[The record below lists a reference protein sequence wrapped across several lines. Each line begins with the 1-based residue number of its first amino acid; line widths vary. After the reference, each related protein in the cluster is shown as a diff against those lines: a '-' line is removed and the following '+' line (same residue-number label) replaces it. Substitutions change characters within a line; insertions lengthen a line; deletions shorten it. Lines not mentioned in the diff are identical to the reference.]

1 MSRIFVTGD
10 CHGNQDIEK
19 LDLKHFPEQKHL
31 TRDDVVIVAGD
42 FGAPW
47 DFLESRE
54 DRFTLKW
61 HENKS
66 YTTLFVDGNH
76 ENFDALQNYPVI
88 DFRGAKN
95 HQIRPHVLHVMRG
108 EVIQL
113 SGHRIL
119 CMGGAVSVDKQLR
132 QTGVSWWPE
141 EEPNYKK
148 WHYAADQLVKWHPDI
163 IITHD
168 APESVIQAMQ
178 LYKHDDP
185 DAVERGMEQLL
196 QVIKDEKIPVKDW
209 YFGHHHQDVD
219 VCVNNVNYHLV
230 FNRILENVE
239 SNL

>member
-10 CHGNQDIEK
+10 CHGSQDIKK

-31 TRDDVVIVAGD
+31 TRDDIIIVAGD

-47 DFLESRE
+47 DFLESQE

-61 HENKS
+61 HENKT

-88 DFRGAKN
+88 EFHGAIC

-108 EVIQL
+108 EVIQIAE
-113 SGHRIL
+113 HRIL
-119 CMGGAVSVDKQLR
+119 CMGGAVSIDKQLR
-132 QTGVSWWPE
+132 QTGASWWPE
-141 EEPNYKK
+141 EEPSYQE
-148 WHYAADQLVKWHPDI
+148 WHYAVDQLGKWRPDI

-168 APESVIQAMQ
+168 APGSVIKAMQ
-178 LYKHDDP
+178 LYENDDP

-196 QVIKDEKIPVKDW
+196 QIIKDEKSPVKNW
-209 YFGHHHQDVD
+209 YFGHHHRDAD
-219 VCVNNVNYHLV
+219 THSDNIRYRLV
-230 FNRILENVE
+230 FNRILE
-239 SNL
+239 L